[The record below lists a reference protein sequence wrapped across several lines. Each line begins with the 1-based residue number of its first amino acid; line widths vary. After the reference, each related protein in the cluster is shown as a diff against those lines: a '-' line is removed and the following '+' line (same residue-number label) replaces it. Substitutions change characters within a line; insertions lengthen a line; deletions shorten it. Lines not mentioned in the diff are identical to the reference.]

1 MSLLL
6 VVARIISGGWHR
18 VIVLRGRALD
28 GAVPGGTSE
37 ATLLVIRRRLG
48 TWCKGLITWRRR
60 RLSALGRGLSA
71 WGRRWH
77 LPFKRFPIGIIELHV
92 LNVEAVGI
100 VWLKSGESAFSSHFK
115 HAHAT
120 RWERNI
126 NHRSLT
132 SIIEQNT
139 WPLSAFI
146 FLEWA

>member
-1 MSLLL
+1 MRLLL

-18 VIVLRGRALD
+18 LIVLRGRALD

-37 ATLLVIRRRLG
+37 ATWLVIRRRLG
-48 TWCKGLITWRRR
+48 TWCKRLITWRRR
-60 RLSALGRGLSA
+60 LSA

-77 LPFKRFPIGIIELHV
+77 LTFNRFSIGIIELHV
-92 LNVEAVGI
+92 LDVEAIGI

-120 RWERNI
+120 RRERNI
-126 NHRSLT
+126 NHRGLT

-139 WPLSAFI
+139 WPLSALI